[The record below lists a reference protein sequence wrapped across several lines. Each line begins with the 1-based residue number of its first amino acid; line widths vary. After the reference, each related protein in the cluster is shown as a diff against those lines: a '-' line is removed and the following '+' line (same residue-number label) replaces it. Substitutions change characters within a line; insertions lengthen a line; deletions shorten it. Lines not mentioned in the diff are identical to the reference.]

1 MSMWR
6 RRSLVDSLIDE
17 AFRRFEKLMSEL
29 STFEYEKPMW
39 DSNRSCL
46 EPLAEVEETDEEI
59 IVRVDMP
66 YVDKEN
72 VKVQVV
78 ENVLII
84 EASIKHVIKFDRW
97 GTFQR
102 EAAFYKYYKEIPL
115 PAKVKAEEAKA
126 SLRRGILEIRLPK
139 DIKKFTIKV
148 E

>member
-1 MSMWR
+1 MSIWR
-6 RRSLVDSLIDE
+6 RRSLADSLIDE
-17 AFRRFEKLMSEL
+17 AFRRLERLMGEL
-29 STFEYEKPMW
+29 SAFEYEKPMW
-39 DSNRSCL
+39 DTNRSCL
-46 EPLAEVEETDEEI
+46 EPLAEVEETDEEV

-78 ENVLII
+78 EDILII
-84 EASIKHVIKFDRW
+84 EATIGKVIKFDRW

-102 EAAFYKYYKEIPL
+102 EAAFYKYHKEIPL
-115 PAKVKAEEAKA
+115 PVKVKAEEAKA
-126 SLRRGILEIRLPK
+126 TLRRGVLEIRLPK